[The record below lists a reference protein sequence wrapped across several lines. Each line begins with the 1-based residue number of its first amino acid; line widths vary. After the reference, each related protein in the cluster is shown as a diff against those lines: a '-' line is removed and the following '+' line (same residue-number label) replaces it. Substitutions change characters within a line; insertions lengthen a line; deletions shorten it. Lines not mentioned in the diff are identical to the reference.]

1 MKMENA
7 LRNIT
12 KRIDAISE
20 FTGMTVR
27 WLAVAMIAVM
37 IFEVVMRYGFNRP
50 NIWVHQTTTMLWGF
64 YIVLGACY
72 VLRHNAHVN
81 LDLLYRKLTLRKQ
94 AITDSITYSLFF
106 VYVLVILGYSI
117 PWALRSIAILEVSR
131 EVWPAPIWLVKGII
145 PISVFLL
152 LLQGISR
159 YIRSIYAAISGKE
172 LDAWR

>member
-20 FTGMTVR
+20 FTGMTAR

-37 IFEVVMRYGFNRP
+37 VFEVITRYGFNHP

-64 YIVLGACY
+64 YIVLGGCY

-81 LDLLYRKLTLRKQ
+81 LDLIYRRLTFRKQ
-94 AITDSITYSLFF
+94 AIMDSIIYSLFF
-106 VYVLVILGYSI
+106 VYLIVILSYSI
-117 PWALRSIAILEVSR
+117 PWAWQSIKILEVSR
-131 EVWPAPIWLVKGII
+131 EVWPAPVWLVKGII
-145 PISVFLL
+145 PIAVFLL

-159 YIRSIYAAISGKE
+159 YIRSVYTAITEKE
-172 LDAWR
+172 LDVWR

>member
-20 FTGMTVR
+20 FTGMTAR
-27 WLAVAMIAVM
+27 WLAVAMMAVM
-37 IFEVVMRYGFNRP
+37 IFEVITRYGFDRP

-72 VLRHNAHVN
+72 VLRHDAHVN
-81 LDLLYRKLTLRKQ
+81 LDLIYRRLTFRKQ
-94 AITDSITYSLFF
+94 AIIDSITYLFFF
-106 VYVLVILGYSI
+106 VYVIVILWYSV
-117 PWALRSIAILEVSR
+117 PWAWQSLKVLEVSYSVWAAP
-131 EVWPAPIWLVKGII
+131 VWPVKVIVPIA
-145 PISVFLL
+145 VFLL

-159 YIRSIYAAISGKE
+159 YIRSIYTAITGKE
-172 LDAWR
+172 LDVWR

>member
-20 FTGMTVR
+20 FTGMTAR
-27 WLAVAMIAVM
+27 WLAVAMMAVM
-37 IFEVVMRYGFNRP
+37 IFEVITRYGFNRP

-64 YIVLGACY
+64 YIALGACY

-81 LDLLYRKLTLRKQ
+81 LDLIYRRLTFRKQ

-106 VYVLVILGYSI
+106 VYVIVILGYSI
-117 PWALRSIAILEVSR
+117 PWAWRSITILEVSR
-131 EVWPAPIWLVKGII
+131 EVWPAPVWLVKGII

-152 LLQGISR
+152 LLQGISK
-159 YIRSIYAAISGKE
+159 YIRSIYAAITGKE